1 MDSKGRPPG
10 QPRVPDKPLPEVFA
24 ANLRRV
30 RERVGLSVAA
40 LAERCGFTVDFVD
53 SVEKGVA
60 PGFGLDQV
68 ARFASALGVDPA
80 ELVSRDAP

>member
-10 QPRVPDKPLPEVFA
+10 QPRAQDKPLPEVFA

-30 RERVGLSVAA
+30 RERVGLSVPA

-53 SVEKGVA
+53 SVENGNDR
-60 PGFGLDQV
+60 GFGLDQL
-68 ARFASALGVDPA
+68 ARFASALGVDPT

>member
-10 QPRVPDKPLPEVFA
+10 ERWAQDKPLPEVFA
-24 ANLRRV
+24 ANLRRI
-30 RERVGLSVAA
+30 RERVGLSVEA

-53 SVEKGVA
+53 SVETGSA

-68 ARFASALGVDPA
+68 ARFASALGVDPT
-80 ELVSRDAP
+80 ELVSRDVL